1 MLTRVAVFE
10 GAIVAGGEDA
20 FFEQVRER
28 LEPIWRRFPHVL
40 DVRVLRT
47 READPGAIPVVMVLE
62 MDFPDL
68 GSIRASLASGIK
80 TEAHE
85 TTLEVLKPFSGRF
98 FHLITAA
105 RSLGAGAKD

>member
-1 MLTRVAVFE
+1 MPTRVAVFE

-20 FFEQVRER
+20 FFGQVRER

-47 READPGAIPVVMVLE
+47 READPGAIPVVMAPE
-62 MDFPDL
+62 MDFPDI
-68 GSIRASLASGIK
+68 GSIRASLASDIR
-80 TEAHE
+80 TEAHR

-98 FHLITAA
+98 LHFITEN
-105 RSLGAGAKD
+105 RSLGVGAQG

>member
-20 FFEQVRER
+20 FFDQVRER

-40 DVRVLRT
+40 DVRVLRI
-47 READPGAIPVVMVLE
+47 REVDPGTIPVVMVLE

-68 GSIRASLASGIK
+68 GAIRASLASAIK

-85 TTLEVLKPFSGRF
+85 MTLEVLKPFSGRF
-98 FHLITAA
+98 FHFVTES
-105 RSLGAGAKD
+105 RSLGPGAS